1 MRINKND
8 EEKVIKITV
17 SFWDIMTVVTAV
29 AMVVFL
35 IWAVWPRH
43 NEEGIEAQL
52 TSCWSNIHLSDRA
65 VETVNE
71 KDFMFFPADGSSP
84 SFVGEHAE
92 DLCVQFESSAR
103 NENGEFF
110 TVYYVDVK

>member
-1 MRINKND
+1 MKIDRN
-8 EEKVIKITV
+8 EESKTIKIKI
-17 SFWDIMTVVTAV
+17 SIWDVAIALVTAT
-29 AMVVFL
+29 L
-35 IWAVWPRH
+35 IAFFVWVIWPRH
-43 NEEGIEAQL
+43 NGEGIEAQL
-52 TSCWSNIHLSDRA
+52 TSGWSNIHLSDRA

-103 NENGEFF
+103 NEQGEFF